1 MMGLA
6 LSAAR
11 RALGTTAPNP
21 TVGAVIADEAAQM
34 VIAVAATAPGG
45 RPHAEPLAVADAGA
59 LARGAT
65 MYVTLE
71 PCSHIGRTPPC
82 ADAVIAA
89 GLSRVVMAQE
99 DPDPRVSGR
108 GTRRLREAG
117 IKVDRGLLGA
127 EADRLT
133 RGHILRVTERRPFVQ
148 LKLAVTH
155 DFEIARGSE
164 GRPVWVTGETARSRG
179 HLLRA
184 RSDAILVGSRTVVDD
199 DPDLTCRLPG
209 LSKRSPVRVV
219 LAGKELPSPVSRLV
233 RTAAAAPVWIV
244 ATKSLMAA
252 HTEAVSQLSGA
263 GCKILEVSEVGG
275 RPWLPAVAEV
285 LVAEG
290 ITRLLVEGGPR
301 TWRAF
306 AAAGLADEVVVF
318 RAGAGSSGSV
328 GGAGKNAPD
337 PDRLSPLLPGLSLHL
352 TDMRQ
357 VGVDTMLTYRQS

>member
-1 MMGLA
+1 MMRLA

-21 TVGAVIADEAAQM
+21 TVGAVIADEAAQT

-45 RPHAEPLAVADAGA
+45 RPHAEPLAIAQAGA

-71 PCSHIGRTPPC
+71 PCSHVGKTPPC

-108 GTRRLREAG
+108 GTRRLRDAG
-117 IKVDRGLLGA
+117 IKVDRCLLAA
-127 EADRLT
+127 EADWLT
-133 RGHILRVTERRPFVQ
+133 RGHILRVTERRPFTQ
-148 LKLAVTH
+148 LKLAVSH
-155 DFEIARGSE
+155 DFTIARGGG
-164 GRPVWVTGETARSRG
+164 GRPVWVTGEDARARG
-179 HLLRA
+179 HLF
-184 RSDAILVGSRTVVDD
+184 RSSTDAILVGSRTVADD

-219 LAGKELPSPVSRLV
+219 LAGKELPSLATRLV
-233 RTAAAAPVWIV
+233 RTAALTPVWIM
-244 ATKSLMAA
+244 ATRSLIGA
-252 HTEAVSQLSGA
+252 HAEPVSELARA
-263 GCKILEVSEVGG
+263 GCKVIEVSEVGG
-275 RPWLPAVAEV
+275 RPWLPAVAEA

-306 AAAGLADEVVVF
+306 AAAGLADEVIVF
-318 RAGAGSSGSV
+318 RAGANSPGPCAS
-328 GGAGKNAPD
+328 GKNVPD
-337 PDRLSPLLPGLSLHL
+337 PGQLAPLLPGLSLRL
-352 TDMRQ
+352 TDLRQ
-357 VGVDTMLTYRQS
+357 VGADTMLTYRQS